1 MHNAQSRAASAR
13 ARLQWTHHAKASE
26 RRPFEQTAAARLQ
39 VAAEKFEAQM
49 QGRWRGEEK
58 SCAGGARRAQRAR
71 AWQEQEDEVLRGLD
85 GTWWWEKS
93 SRVLR
98 ACAHQEA
105 SSGPGTRIGR
115 KWGLLQKEK
124 KSNGRNRRIP
134 THLTL
139 GGLTRFCWQV
149 KF

>member
-1 MHNAQSRAASAR
+1 MHRYELQAALYE

-85 GTWWWEKS
+85 GTWWWEES
-93 SRVLR
+93 SMALR
-98 ACAHQEA
+98 A
-105 SSGPGTRIGR
+105 
-115 KWGLLQKEK
+115 
-124 KSNGRNRRIP
+124 
-134 THLTL
+134 
-139 GGLTRFCWQV
+139 
-149 KF
+149 

>member
-1 MHNAQSRAASAR
+1 MHNDQSRAALDH

-85 GTWWWEKS
+85 GTRWWEES
-93 SRVLR
+93 SMALR
-98 ACAHQEA
+98 A
-105 SSGPGTRIGR
+105 
-115 KWGLLQKEK
+115 
-124 KSNGRNRRIP
+124 
-134 THLTL
+134 
-139 GGLTRFCWQV
+139 
-149 KF
+149 